1 MPAFVAN
8 AKLLDFN
15 HLLLKLYCV
24 DVNSPCV
31 VFVTQLDDLAL
42 DSTSIL
48 TKPFSLELAL
58 ASLDQQQVQ
67 VYAAKLKTGKSF
79 LNLVLVHVAT
89 GINQSR
95 LHLAHARRKGGAD
108 VINVYDEAEKI
119 GALQKQTMLRLER
132 RFRSVLKTDKFWEQT
147 AIWILVRLDQWQ
159 REGLMPTDCS
169 VVGMLSLESGADLT
183 DSNEWRESLTTS
195 ACAFHTASQWLR
207 HLDLSG
213 HSAAEID
220 KLLGIKSVDTAATR
234 EPLFEDAEV
243 ERVATGYPILTGAQ
257 ALINFQWEDG
267 EYPYW
272 KKLVGDGFIQH
283 QIVRQSPSN
292 QQIELV
298 PRKVAWDIIQQF
310 GPEAAYV
317 FLIFSSHATDS
328 EEPWAEQIRL
338 KGTDLIRLFGWD
350 KRTDI
355 TIAQKLKKIGHLV
368 ELVCSLS
375 ILVSNINIGTKR
387 YNVERG
393 AMWNLEG
400 LGYAGQLALTVDI
413 NQPDSPTYEAGEPD
427 ELFIKVRPGVWTEKF
442 LNASDASAK
451 EALFQYGYLAKST
464 LQINPYRQRLAS
476 KLAIFLTIMSRI
488 RDDGRYEVRTLLERL
503 EPKTLLEG
511 VQEDRLRRV
520 KLINQ
525 WDSALLTLKELG
537 WEIDFDQATYPK
549 SIRPAWSLS
558 DDVDA
563 GYRPRNWLATW
574 LKAIVIIKPSVKIQ
588 EKLGLSVPTSL
599 KPARTSAQPPL
610 LTGDV
615 IQMALDAKGMT
626 KAQLADALQ
635 VDRSLVTRWLKGQR
649 TIQPKHRVQI
659 KALLGDFDGQI

>member
-1 MPAFVAN
+1 MYTA
-8 AKLLDFN
+8 LTYMGFN
-15 HLLLKLYCV
+15 GT
-24 DVNSPCV
+24 P
-31 VFVTQLDDLAL
+31 VTQIKDIASDPSL
-42 DSTSIL
+42 L
-48 TKPFSLELAL
+48 TNLPSCDPVLV
-58 ASLDQQQVQ
+58 SSDQFRVQ
-67 VYAAKLKTGKSF
+67 SYVTKLKGSKSF
-79 LNLVLVHVAT
+79 LNLVLVNVAM
-89 GINQSR
+89 GINQFK
-95 LHLAHARRKGGAD
+95 LHLAQTQSNDDVD
-108 VINVYDEAEKI
+108 VINLYDETEKI
-119 GALQKQTMLRLER
+119 GALHKQTMLRLER
-132 RFRSVLKTDKFWEQT
+132 RFRSVLKTDEFWNQT
-147 AIWILVRLDQWQ
+147 ATWILVRLEQWQ
-159 REGLMPTDCS
+159 QESLMPSDCS
-169 VVGMLSLESGADLT
+169 VVGMLSVKSG
-183 DSNEWRESLTTS
+183 SNPAHSDEWRESLVTS

-213 HSAAEID
+213 YSAAEID
-220 KLLGIKSVDTAATR
+220 KLLGIKSLNAAATR
-234 EPLFEDAEV
+234 EPLFQDTEI
-243 ERVATGYPILTGAQ
+243 ERIATGYPILTGAQ
-257 ALINFQWEDG
+257 ALINSQWEDG

-272 KKLVGDGFIQH
+272 KKLVGEGFIQH
-283 QIVRQSPSN
+283 QIVRQTPSN

-298 PRKVAWDIIQQF
+298 PGKAAWEIIQQF

-317 FLIFSSHATDS
+317 FLIFSSYATDS

-375 ILVSNINIGTKR
+375 VLVSNINIGAKR

-400 LGYAGQLALTVDI
+400 LGYAGQLALTMDLKKL
-413 NQPDSPTYEAGEPD
+413 DSPTYEAGEPD
-427 ELFIKVRPGVWTEKF
+427 ELYIKVRPGVWTEKF
-442 LNASDASAK
+442 LNAGDIHAK

-488 RDDGRYEVRTLLERL
+488 REDGRYEVRTLLERL
-503 EPKTLLEG
+503 EPKELLEG
-511 VQEDRLRRV
+511 VQDDRLRRV

-537 WEIDFDQATYPK
+537 WEIDFDQATYPE
-549 SIRPAWSLS
+549 SIRPDWSVS
-558 DDVDA
+558 DDFDS

-588 EKLGLSVPTSL
+588 EKLGGQAPVAL
-599 KPARTSAQPPL
+599 KPARVPIQTSL
-610 LTGDV
+610 LTGDA
-615 IQMALDAKGMT
+615 IQAALDVKGMT
-626 KAQLADALQ
+626 KAQLADTLK

-649 TIQPKHRVQI
+649 TIQPKHQAQI
-659 KALLGDFDGQI
+659 KALLGELDKS